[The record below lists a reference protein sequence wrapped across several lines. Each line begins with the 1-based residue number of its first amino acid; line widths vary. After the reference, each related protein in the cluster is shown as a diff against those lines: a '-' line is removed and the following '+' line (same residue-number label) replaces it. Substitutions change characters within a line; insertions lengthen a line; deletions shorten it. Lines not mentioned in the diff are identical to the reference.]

1 MSLFYLNLGTDPLPL
16 LDLPRLGLS
25 KLLPSFLFRE
35 LFGHRQRVVLDLRL
49 EGVILGELLL
59 SLTYHLLRLGYG
71 RLCFL
76 PLLLEVSINCGP
88 HVVPSVLA
96 STTGCVGPEPTL
108 LVWLGPSAL
117 ASWQF
122 LLSRLILFRLVSE
135 AVLLS
140 EPLRLAIHFT

>member
-1 MSLFYLNLGTDPLPL
+1 M
-16 LDLPRLGLS
+16 
-25 KLLPSFLFRE
+25 
-35 LFGHRQRVVLDLRL
+35 
-49 EGVILGELLL
+49 ILGELLL
-59 SLTYHLLRLGYG
+59 SLTDHLLRLGYG

-96 STTGCVGPEPTL
+96 STASCVGPEPTL

-117 ASWQF
+117 ASWQL

-140 EPLRLAIHFT
+140 EPLRLAIHFTQKFLCRMLGDMFLNEVHRGGQLRLLDEVKVLS